1 MREHRG
7 IAWLCHLD
15 SATWQGWRTD
25 DKNLAEG
32 RPLSWEP
39 GVLEKTKLLERT
51 ELENQLSEKGS
62 CMRTKGEP
70 HAFPF
75 ELHKDLQEHKGG
87 KTTLAE
93 LLLTSFSASVWLP
106 GVGRKLS

>member
-1 MREHRG
+1 
-7 IAWLCHLD
+7 
-15 SATWQGWRTD
+15 
-25 DKNLAEG
+25 
-32 RPLSWEP
+32 
-39 GVLEKTKLLERT
+39 
-51 ELENQLSEKGS
+51 
-62 CMRTKGEP
+62 MRTKGEP